1 MPKRTIPLGRI
12 LGIPLGLDP
21 SWFLIFALITW
32 SLAASYYPA
41 EFKNWPSTEY
51 WLVGAITA
59 VIFFASVVL
68 HELSHSVVA
77 LRYKIPVR
85 SITLFIFG
93 GVSQITGEPPSA
105 AAEFW
110 MAIAGPFMSFAL
122 ALVFTV
128 LQSASSGFAPLFA
141 VSKYLAYINATLGVF
156 NLIPGFPLDGG
167 RVFRAA
173 LWAITKKPQR
183 ATYIAATVGRGFGF
197 LFILVGVWQIFIGNL
212 GGLWLALIGWFLE
225 SAARTQLQQESLQN
239 LLKGH
244 RVIEAMTRGYATVP
258 DDATLDH
265 VVNAQLL
272 GSSRR
277 CLMVTRDDKAIGLLT
292 IQNVKGVPKTEWPTT
307 TAAAAMMPIAIVE
320 KADPDD
326 ELWSA
331 LQEMQQSAIEQL
343 PVMEDGHCL
352 GILGREDVANFL
364 RTHQEL
370 AA

>member
-1 MPKRTIPLGRI
+1 MLKRTIPLGRI

-41 EFKNWPSTEY
+41 EFKNWPSIEY

-68 HELSHSVVA
+68 HELGHSVVA

-93 GVSQITGEPPSA
+93 GVAQITGEPPSA

-110 MAIAGPFMSFAL
+110 MAIAGPFVSFAL
-122 ALVFTV
+122 ALAFTA
-128 LQSASSGFAPLFA
+128 LQGAFSSLAPLLA
-141 VSKYLAYINATLGVF
+141 VSKYLAYINATLGAF

-197 LFILVGVWQIFIGNL
+197 LFILVGVWQVFTGNL
-212 GGLWLALIGWFLE
+212 GGLWIAFIGWFLE
-225 SAARTQLQQESLQN
+225 GAARTQLQQQSLQN

-244 RVIEAMTRGYATVP
+244 RVIEATQRGYATVQE
-258 DDATLDH
+258 DATLDYLVKAH
-265 VVNAQLL
+265 LL
-272 GSSRR
+272 GSGRR
-277 CLMVTRDDKAIGLLT
+277 CLMVTRDDETVGLLT
-292 IQNVKGVPKTEWPTT
+292 IQNVKDVPRAEWPTT
-307 TAAAAMMPIAIVE
+307 TVAAAMMPIAQVE
-320 KADPDD
+320 KADPDE

-331 LQEMQQSAIEQL
+331 LQEMEQGAIEQL
-343 PVMEDGHCL
+343 PVMEDGRCL
-352 GILGREDVANFL
+352 GVLGREDVVDFL
-364 RTHQEL
+364 RTHREL